1 MLTNELINRLSN
13 KEVVYFKN
21 SFDEVVFKAT
31 PLEGYLAKRKNGNI
45 YQIEVGAK
53 LLTEAFL
60 EGCIITK
67 EEFENY

>member
-31 PLEGYLAKRKNGNI
+31 PGRYS
-45 YQIEVGAK
+45 
-53 LLTEAFL
+53 FW
-60 EGCIITK
+60 
-67 EEFENY
+67 